1 MMRIAVDDGSGGR
14 VLFVLFAATFLIGS
28 SSRAMAGGSAPIGG
42 AGGVPIVRTCPGGQW
57 LAGFDARIDATQM
70 SHAGPLCVPIDV
82 SGRWRDG
89 PKPIGT
95 QDLDV
100 RGADGR
106 MQVDRGGTLGFGT
119 SGDGR
124 SHRTQCPTDFLVTGL
139 AGALRVRDG
148 TLARVHLLCGAGDG
162 REVKV
167 SMPEDL
173 VGPPTAFAAMAEVR
187 CPSREAAIGVTGGSS
202 RVVDRLALDCAR
214 PPRLIDRIGTDA
226 RPRSTGEV
234 QAVPAERRQGSPD
247 ARSARPPG

>member
-1 MMRIAVDDGSGGR
+1 MMRIAADDSTFGR
-14 VLFVLFAATFLIGS
+14 VIMVLAAATLQIANS
-28 SSRAMAGGSAPIGG
+28 SVVKAGGSAPIGG
-42 AGGVPIVRTCPGGQW
+42 PGGVHVVRSCPAGQW

-70 SHAGPLCVPIDV
+70 SHAGPLCVPLDV

-106 MQVDRGGTLGFGT
+106 MRVDHGGTLGFGT
-119 SGDGR
+119 TGDGR
-124 SHRTQCPTDFLVTGL
+124 EHRAVCPTDFLVTGL

-148 TLARVHLLCGAGDG
+148 TLARVHLLCSAGDG

-187 CPSREAAIGVTGGSS
+187 CPSREAAMGVTGGSS

-214 PPRLIDRIGTDA
+214 PPRLTDRMGTETKA
-226 RPRSTGEV
+226 RTAGEV
-234 QAVPAERRQGSPD
+234 PAVPAERRQGSPD
-247 ARSARPPG
+247 ARPARPPG